1 MHTIGTKAPDTSN
14 LAPLQKLQAETVFM
28 SGFQMSMSKVLMETV
43 MGGSVRGLSE
53 RDPGAGGVGYRRA
66 GVDRAQ
72 AGNHPRH
79 QRCVWQH
86 RQLLGSDF
94 FWRSDDRPRHLW
106 RSVQPCTRRRTG
118 DSYISISISKPGY
131 ALGHTRG
138 NISQST
144 GSPGLKPCPS
154 NLGRE
159 NPGRSAHVTSSPS
172 QTLE

>member
-53 RDPGAGGVGYRRA
+53 RDPGAGRVGYRLA

-86 RQLLGSDF
+86 RQLLSPDF
-94 FWRSDDRPRHLW
+94 FGGLMID
-106 RSVQPCTRRRTG
+106 
-118 DSYISISISKPGY
+118 
-131 ALGHTRG
+131 LGTCG
-138 NISQST
+138 AASS
-144 GSPGLKPCPS
+144 
-154 NLGRE
+154 
-159 NPGRSAHVTSSPS
+159 HVTGVEPGTVIYLFRS
-172 QTLE
+172 QNRVTL